1 MTAAAPLRG
10 TSPSGTG
17 PVLAVVQARSGS
29 TRLPAKVLA
38 PLGGTTVLGLLLQRL
53 ARARALDAVVVA
65 TTTLPDDDA
74 VQAEAE
80 AHGAAVVRGPVDD
93 VLERFGLALDRF
105 APAAVVRLT
114 ADCPLGDPALVDE
127 AVAPVLAGE
136 ADVVTNGTEGYL
148 RGFDVEAVR
157 ADALARARAEATD
170 PTDRV
175 HVTPWLY
182 RPEAGL
188 RVVELPWPED
198 HGHLRLTVDAP
209 EDLEVVRAVVDRVDD
224 PVAAPW
230 RAFVEVLEADPAL
243 AAVNAHVRQKD
254 PSEG

>member
-1 MTAAAPLRG
+1 MTAAAPSPG

-29 TRLPAKVLA
+29 TRLPGKVLA

-53 ARARALDAVVVA
+53 ARARTLDAVVVA
-65 TTTLPDDDA
+65 TTTLPEDDA
-74 VQAEAE
+74 VEAEAA

-105 APAAVVRLT
+105 APAVVVRLT
-114 ADCPLGDPALVDE
+114 ADCPLGDPALVDD

-136 ADVVTNGTEGYL
+136 ADVVSNGTDGYL

-157 ADALARARAEATD
+157 ADALARARTEATD
-170 PTDRV
+170 PIDRV

-209 EDLEVVRAVVDRVDD
+209 EDLEVVQAVVHRVDD
-224 PVAAPW
+224 PVTAPW
-230 RAFVEVLEADPAL
+230 HAFAAVLEADPAL
-243 AAVNAHVRQKD
+243 ASLNADVRQKAVE
-254 PSEG
+254 EG